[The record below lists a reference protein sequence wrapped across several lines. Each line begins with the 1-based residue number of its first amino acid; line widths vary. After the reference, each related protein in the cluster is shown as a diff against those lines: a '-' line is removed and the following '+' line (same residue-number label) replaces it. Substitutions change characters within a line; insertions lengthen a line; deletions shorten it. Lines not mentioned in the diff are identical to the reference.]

1 MQRGVGRPLT
11 AMAPGLVAISLA
23 GGGSDGLL
31 DRVNPLRILVIDEHA
46 QMALPVIDTLAQRGH
61 RCDMQPAAVP
71 ALAALAAK
79 SYQVVVANAAL
90 PDLDPIAFLRTLRER
105 HARTPVIL
113 YAVMAQLDRAV
124 FEAAAALDARFL
136 DLPID
141 RARLIL
147 LVESFGGPDSSATG
161 PRANTTDQPFFGT
174 SRITR
179 ATPSTERYQQ
189 PPTIGTA
196 PPVAPSVTQ
205 PAPQAPRTQR
215 TPLPPTGNVV
225 RQGTDRFANTGNNPT
240 TQRIRRGIT
249 GRIERPSLVGEQSAP
264 AAPGMRVACATCRRE
279 FMVEARLQSYNIVCV
294 HCGQL
299 NRIEPRPS

>member
-1 MQRGVGRPLT
+1 M
-11 AMAPGLVAISLA
+11 
-23 GGGSDGLL
+23 
-31 DRVNPLRILVIDEHA
+31 NPLRILVIDEHA

-61 RCDMQPAAVP
+61 RCDLQPAAVP

-90 PDLDPIAFLRTLRER
+90 PDLDPVAFLRTLRDR

-113 YAVMAQLDRAV
+113 YAVMAQLDRKV

-141 RARLIL
+141 RARLVL
-147 LVESFGGPDSSATG
+147 LVESFGGPEISATA
-161 PRANTTDQPFFGT
+161 PRASTTDQPFFGT
-174 SRITR
+174 GRITR

-189 PPTIGTA
+189 PPTTGTTPPRVA
-196 PPVAPSVTQ
+196 PPMTPPT
-205 PAPQAPRTQR
+205 PPEPQAPRTHR
-215 TPLPPTGNVV
+215 TPLPQTGNVV
-225 RQGTDRFANTGNNPT
+225 RQGTDRFANTSNIPT

-249 GRIERPSLVGEQSAP
+249 GRLERTPVVGEQPAP

-279 FMVEARLQSYNIVCV
+279 FMVEARPQIYNMVCV